1 MFAAN
6 DRAVTPDEAGVYSTS
21 MLDLDDAT
29 YFISQ
34 ITLVRGDGPGM
45 SRWRKKLFLGL
56 SRTSTSPVE
65 FFCLPEHRIVTM
77 GSFIE
82 L

>member
-1 MFAAN
+1 MCRRALRHAAEE
-6 DRAVTPDEAGVYSTS
+6 DIEVE
-21 MLDLDDAT
+21 LDLDDAT

>member
-1 MFAAN
+1 
-6 DRAVTPDEAGVYSTS
+6 
-21 MLDLDDAT
+21 
-29 YFISQ
+29 
-34 ITLVRGDGPGM
+34 M

-65 FFCLPEHRIVTM
+65 FCCLPERRIVTM